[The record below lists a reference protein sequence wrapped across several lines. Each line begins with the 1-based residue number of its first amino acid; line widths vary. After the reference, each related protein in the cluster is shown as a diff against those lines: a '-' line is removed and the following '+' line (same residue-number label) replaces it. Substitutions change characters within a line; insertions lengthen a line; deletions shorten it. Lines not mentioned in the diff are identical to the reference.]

1 MKSVLQKERECFVC
15 KTTANLNEHHVLYGT
30 ANRKKSERYG
40 YKVYL
45 CSHHHNMSDEGV
57 HFNKPLDLALK
68 AMAQEHFEKNHGSRT
83 DFIKEFGKAW
93 L

>member
-1 MKSVLQKERECFVC
+1 MKSVLQKEKECFVC
-15 KTTANLNEHHVLYGT
+15 KKRQVHEHHIFMGT
-30 ANRKKSERYG
+30 ANRKKSEQYG

-45 CSHHHNMSDEGV
+45 CPKHHNMSDEGV

-68 AMAQEHFEKNHGSRT
+68 AMAQEHIKKNHGSRT
-83 DFIKEFGKAW
+83 DFIKEFGKSW